1 MQNSLFEDFLGKEVK
16 APFRDGKHIKVA
28 RGRLEAVQGG
38 FIRLRGSRGL
48 ILINTNNVEKITRCN
63 NEI

>member
-1 MQNSLFEDFLGKEVK
+1 MTMQDTLFTELLGRTIK

-38 FIRLRGSRGL
+38 FIKVKGERGL
-48 ILINTNNVEKITRCN
+48 ILINTNNVEKITALD
-63 NEI
+63 